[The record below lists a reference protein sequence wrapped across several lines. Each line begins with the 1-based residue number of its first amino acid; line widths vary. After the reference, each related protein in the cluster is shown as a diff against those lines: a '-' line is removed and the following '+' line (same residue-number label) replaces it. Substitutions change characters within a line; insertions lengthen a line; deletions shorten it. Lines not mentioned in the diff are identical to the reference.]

1 MACFFFS
8 EPKCRQNWKFTWET
22 KWEIKT
28 NFQFWR
34 TLASEKKKQG
44 MELLQIFFWDSS
56 KYSLLI
62 KYNENTQKIRFTK
75 RFNTKTSSKSPR
87 KYCKRWKSAILEVFG
102 GLPDF
107 RALSKSNFWGVL
119 ALFFRKYTL
128 ERVFT
133 KNLSK
138 IYGLV
143 FYVVPGLLPEPQ
155 NRFIYYQ
162 MSPSGASS
170 AECRN
175 KWDISNLNFC
185 SKIHL
190 KAFLKRFWC
199 LKCVIDRFWALQ
211 EPPRA

>member
-1 MACFFFS
+1 MACFFSS

-34 TLASEKKKQG
+34 HLGSEKKKQA

-102 GLPDF
+102 GPPDF

-128 ERVFT
+128 ERVST

-138 IYGLV
+138 NYGLV
-143 FYVVPGLLPEPQ
+143 FYLRPWLAKP
-155 NRFIYYQ
+155 
-162 MSPSGASS
+162 ASFSTKCGS
-170 AECRN
+170 AERLLLN
-175 KWDISNLNFC
+175 LSTNEAVQISTFA
-185 SKIHL
+185 L
-190 KAFLKRFWC
+190 KSIIKLFWSVFGVSRE
-199 LKCVIDRFWALQ
+199 L
-211 EPPRA
+211 